1 MPFWKSKPKT
11 KPLTISGPIG
21 SDRLAGTTK
30 RVIFAGHGSFNTITD
45 KNFPKVRLPPNITM
59 VFWCLHGEE
68 LLDSIGSFI
77 ESHEDVNGLPDY
89 LSEAAERAGYSKK
102 VPEIVPGGSEIWN
115 YRLTYPS
122 GLSLGNKPANIPS
135 SKYNPAINPA
145 SPAKTPPGIPGDKR
159 YVVMPPLSGDIKDRG
174 VPIIA
179 LLAANWNICDGAVVH
194 WCACRSIVAR

>member
-59 VFWCLHGEE
+59 AFWCLHGEE

-122 GLSLGNKPANIPS
+122 GLRVSFLSLESFLGFRRGLISDS
-135 SKYNPAINPA
+135 S
-145 SPAKTPPGIPGDKR
+145 
-159 YVVMPPLSGDIKDRG
+159 
-174 VPIIA
+174 
-179 LLAANWNICDGAVVH
+179 
-194 WCACRSIVAR
+194 